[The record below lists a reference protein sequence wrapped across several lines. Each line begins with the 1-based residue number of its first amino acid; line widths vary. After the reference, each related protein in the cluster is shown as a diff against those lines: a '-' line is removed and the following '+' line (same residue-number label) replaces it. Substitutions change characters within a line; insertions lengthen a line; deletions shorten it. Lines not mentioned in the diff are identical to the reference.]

1 MPFPNSKNSFLSN
14 TIAMAQEYN
23 KYGDCSYNTYPT
35 DDKKYE
41 CGTGPFEGFFVS
53 SVEFCKRVNFEY
65 KDKKIL
71 EIIIKQERKA
81 QQVHKV
87 QRVIQE
93 QLEQLVHRVYQAR
106 LDFRDLQK

>member
-1 MPFPNSKNSFLSN
+1 
-14 TIAMAQEYN
+14 MAQEYD
-23 KYGDCSYNTYPT
+23 KYGDCSYNTYPI

-41 CGTGPFEGFFVS
+41 CRTGPFERFFVS
-53 SVEFCKRVNFEY
+53 SVEFCKNVNFEY

-81 QQVHKV
+81 QQAHKV

-106 LDFRDLQK
+106 LDFRDSRNKKRQCI